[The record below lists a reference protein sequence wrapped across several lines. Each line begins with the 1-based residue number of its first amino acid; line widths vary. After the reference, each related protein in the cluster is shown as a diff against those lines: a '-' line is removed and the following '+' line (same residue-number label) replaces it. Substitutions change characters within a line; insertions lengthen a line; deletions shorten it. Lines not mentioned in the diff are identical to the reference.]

1 MPLVIVGGNNN
12 KPIEASPSGRLNVSA
27 RVADR
32 AYYNARFDG
41 LAFSWSNLT
50 YNYSAADTILGV
62 YNTSEDKKLHI
73 HTMWLWGDTA
83 TVVQVHRPTA
93 ATVTMAGTAV
103 TGTNLNGASTNS
115 APATAKADETG
126 NTQGDIMWS
135 GGIPAANMR
144 EVQMDDIITLGQNQ
158 MVGVDY
164 VTVGAAAVVTI
175 WGYFEKDDA

>member
-73 HTMWLWGDTA
+73 HAMWLWGDTA

-93 ATVTMAGTAV
+93 ATVTMAGTA
-103 TGTNLNGASTNS
+103 
-115 APATAKADETG
+115 
-126 NTQGDIMWS
+126 
-135 GGIPAANMR
+135 
-144 EVQMDDIITLGQNQ
+144 
-158 MVGVDY
+158 
-164 VTVGAAAVVTI
+164 
-175 WGYFEKDDA
+175 